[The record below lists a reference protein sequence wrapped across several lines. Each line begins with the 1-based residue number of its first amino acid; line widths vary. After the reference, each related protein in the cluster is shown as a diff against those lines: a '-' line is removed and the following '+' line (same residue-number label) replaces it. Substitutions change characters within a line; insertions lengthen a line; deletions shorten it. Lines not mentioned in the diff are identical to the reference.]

1 MPIFKLKCD
10 RRYDTWW
17 RDHYEIQADSV
28 EEAVNIILD
37 GDVVPYDTESIMP
50 DLNFEPRETEMLDG
64 NGTVLYSTM
73 RH

>member
-1 MPIFKLKCD
+1 M
-10 RRYDTWW
+10 YHTWW

-50 DLNFEPRETEMLDG
+50 DLNFEPRETEILDG

>member
-37 GDVVPYDTESIMP
+37 GDVIPYDTESIMP
-50 DLNFEPRETEMLDG
+50 DLNFEPRETEILDD

-73 RH
+73 IP